1 MTIQQDFAIA
11 NEMHGFGLNLHDSCC
26 YNFSGSNFWVGAIF
40 CSPPTHTG
48 GRQMGSDAN
57 MASPLSKGCG
67 SQLNKDIEKE

>member
-1 MTIQQDFAIA
+1 MIHVVTILVDQT
-11 NEMHGFGLNLHDSCC
+11 FGLEQFFVAH
-26 YNFSGSNFWVGAIF
+26 
-40 CSPPTHTG
+40 PPTPG